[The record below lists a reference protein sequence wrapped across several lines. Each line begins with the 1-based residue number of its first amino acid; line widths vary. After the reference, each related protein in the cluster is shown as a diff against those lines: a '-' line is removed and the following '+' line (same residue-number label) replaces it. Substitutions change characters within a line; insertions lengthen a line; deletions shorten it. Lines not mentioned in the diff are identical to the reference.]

1 MLTDGLSPSPAPT
14 LDERTLPPTM
24 PRHMAKGALV
34 TVVDLQSEGLA
45 RLIGERGGYMVIKF
59 LASGADMTQ
68 ETRMVQRY
76 ALLPGTRVRVL
87 LPGASDPV
95 NGEIAATPLGR
106 DAASGLL
113 VYGFTVDGQTSQI
126 REDAI
131 VAIPKPRDP
140 VEQLVT
146 AAFNDLRPQFAK
158 AGSAMPSEPW
168 GPNTISAR
176 EKLLAWRDSA
186 WSSTGGVVGL
196 AAARVQPLPHQL
208 LAAQRML
215 ADRHV
220 RFLLADEVGLGK
232 TIEAGLVIQSLLA
245 IKPTLRVL
253 IVVPGA
259 LISQW
264 FLELFVRFGGRRFL
278 MLDSERLKNYTG
290 NPWTDEQFVIASSRA
305 IESLTGKDALRL
317 ATSSWDVLVV
327 DECHR
332 MQPGGV
338 LYKRIAV
345 LSKATPHVLLLS
357 ATPARQHADAYLA
370 LLALLQPQVWRT
382 DDLVGFEARF
392 AAHDRVVELMQRT
405 NDSAPADIP
414 ALCDAWLAALPGDTI
429 LAGHLAKLRKDPSV
443 LETLLAYVREYVQLD
458 RRLIRNRRNVLARL
472 AASTGIRAFDPTT
485 RSRVLVNYT
494 PDRYENAVRDALK
507 TYRAT
512 LVAAAAKPLPPRLMH
527 WLLQVELAVAAHP
540 AVTDRL
546 LAMRATVLEDPG
558 EFADYREQAGEN
570 ETLEQV
576 LRSDLSEHEIATHVA
591 ISAACHS
598 DPKIENDVLQALRD
612 ANTSWLKQAA
622 KKPTARLQS
631 LIDAIEAFW
640 EEHPDEKLL
649 IFTTHALAIV
659 PLALALGKAF
669 GEKRVETFGAHQDTV
684 AREESARRFA
694 NDNHCAIMVSDP
706 LGGEG
711 RNFQFVSVVV
721 HHDMPWSLAAV
732 EQRIG
737 RVDRLG
743 RDGDIPSWVLTCDHK
758 DAIDSKWTHILD
770 HAVGLFTA
778 SSSGLEF
785 IADDVETTSLIA
797 ALTTG
802 VAGMQA
808 ALENI
813 CAVVARERA
822 ARDAQADDVF
832 AANSAAY
839 VAAGELSTAVSGTE
853 IPVGSVARW
862 IRSMGGSVKRKEEH
876 PQPWSMRTRYHDE
889 PELGVF
895 SRDTALAHPHLSYYG
910 IGHGLIDRLVADA
923 AAANWCAAMAW
934 RRKPTNGAGAWSGI
948 RAVYTF
954 ALDLAPLAVANVRL
968 EVLRRLFVVA
978 PPMRRLIC
986 VRSNDAQIETSA
998 LTLAALLAPFDA
1010 KAGDLTAS
1018 SAINRD
1024 AWTRPLL
1031 AGQPERITGWQQQ
1044 LRVACANGQKHV
1056 DLELTSERVRLR
1068 AVLDEHLLPG
1078 LAAAHACAAATT
1090 HRFGDKHPDTKQARL
1105 EAEEEARQVAA
1116 LQAAIDGA
1124 VWSLDHVSYVSLMA

>member
-1 MLTDGLSPSPAPT
+1 
-14 LDERTLPPTM
+14 
-24 PRHMAKGALV
+24 MAKGALV

-45 RLIGERGGYMVIKF
+45 RLVEERGGYMVIKF
-59 LASGADMTQ
+59 LASGAQMTQ
-68 ETRMVQRY
+68 ESRLVLRY
-76 ALLPGTRVRVL
+76 VLLPGTRVKVL
-87 LPGASDPV
+87 VPGASEPIQA
-95 NGEIAATPLGR
+95 EIAASPLGR
-106 DAASGLL
+106 DTASGLL
-113 VYGFTVDGQTSQI
+113 VYGIVCEAETTHV

-131 VAIPKPRDP
+131 VGIPAPRDP
-140 VEQLVT
+140 IEQLVT
-146 AAFNDLRPQFAK
+146 ASFNDLRPQFAK

-176 EKLLAWRDSA
+176 EKLLSWRDTA
-186 WSSTGGVVGL
+186 WSNTGGVVGL

-278 MLDSERLKNYTG
+278 MLDAERIKSYAG
-290 NPWTDEQFVIASSRA
+290 NPWADEQFVIASSRA
-305 IESLTGKDALRL
+305 IESLGGKDALRL

-332 MQPGGV
+332 MQPGGM

-382 DDLVGFEARF
+382 DDLAGFEARF

-405 NDSAPADIP
+405 VDSTAADHP
-414 ALCDAWLAALPGDTI
+414 ALCDAWLAVMPGDTI
-429 LAGHLAKLRKDPSV
+429 LAGHVKALRTDPGA
-443 LETLLAYVREYVQLD
+443 LELLLAYVREYVQLD

-472 AASTGIRAFDPTT
+472 ATATGIRAFDPTT
-485 RSRVLVNYT
+485 RSRVMVNYSA
-494 PDRYENAVRDALK
+494 DRYEEAVRAALQH
-507 TYRAT
+507 YRTT
-512 LVAAAAKPLPPRLMH
+512 LVAAAKKGAGAKKSLPPRLMH
-527 WLLQVELAVAAHP
+527 WLLQVELAVATHP

-558 EFADYREQAGEN
+558 EFAEYRDQAGTS

-591 ISAACHS
+591 ISASCHC
-598 DPKIENDVLQALRD
+598 DPAVETQALATLRTAND
-612 ANTSWLKQAA
+612 AWLKQAA
-622 KKPTARLQS
+622 KKPTMRLQS
-631 LIDAIEAFW
+631 LIAAIEAFW

-649 IFTTHALAIV
+649 IFTTHALAIE
-659 PLALALGKAF
+659 PLALALGKAV

-694 NDNHCAIMVSDP
+694 QDNHCAIMVSDP

-743 RDGDIPSWVLTCDHK
+743 RDGDIPSWVMSCDHA
-758 DAIDSKWTHILD
+758 DAIDSAWSQVLD
-770 HAVGLFTA
+770 QAVGVFSA

-785 IADDVETTSLIA
+785 IADDVETTALTA
-797 ALTTG
+797 ALTKG
-802 VAGMQA
+802 APGILKELDGMK
-808 ALENI
+808 AL
-813 CAVVARERA
+813 VARERA

-832 AANSAAY
+832 AANTAAY
-839 VAAGELSTAVSGTE
+839 IAAGELSTAVSGTE

-862 IRSMGGSVKRKEEH
+862 IRSMGGSAKRKEEH
-876 PQPWSMRTRYHDE
+876 PQPWSMRTRYNDE
-889 PELGVF
+889 PEVGVF
-895 SRDTALAHPHLSYYG
+895 SRDSALAHPHLSYFG

-923 AAANWCAAMAW
+923 SSSTWCAAMAW
-934 RRKPTNGAGAWSGI
+934 RRKAPDAGAWSGI
-948 RAVYTF
+948 RAIYSF

-978 PPMRRLIC
+978 PPMRRVIC
-986 VRSNDAQIETSA
+986 VRAQDGQIETKAVVLNA
-998 LTLAALLAPFDA
+998 LKEPFDA

-1018 SAINRD
+1018 SGVNRD
-1024 AWTRPLL
+1024 AWARPLL
-1031 AGQPERITGWQQQ
+1031 AGQPEKITGWQQQ
-1044 LRVACANGQKHV
+1044 IRRACTSGQQHV
-1056 DLELTSERVRLR
+1056 DLELVSERVRLR
-1068 AVLDEHLLPG
+1068 AILDAHLLPG
-1078 LAAAHACAAATT
+1078 LAAAHACAAATR
-1090 HRFGDKHPDTKQARL
+1090 HQFGDKHPDTKQAQL
-1105 EAEEEARQVAA
+1105 EADEEARQVAA

-1124 VWSLDHVSYVSLMA
+1124 IWSLDHVSYVSLMA